1 MEEKPLIFVF
11 TSFYKPWMGGA
22 ELAASEIMK
31 RLSDD
36 FEFHIITHRLNFA
49 LPILEKDGGV
59 FIHRAGFGTMLDRT
73 TIFPFLAAMKVFT
86 LLKNYPGRK
95 KIFWG
100 MMISYAS
107 IGAYF
112 LKFIKK
118 DIPFLLTIQE
128 GDNEWKKHYFT
139 WRIVLKKAD
148 RVIAISSFLAGV
160 VDKAGYRGLVDIIP
174 NGVNERLWKKKHAEM
189 PRLVGG
195 QAVEKI
201 IFSASRLVEKNG
213 LDILFRAA
221 TKIGDEKKIRVIIA
235 GEGKDRK
242 KLEKLR
248 DDLGLQ
254 KKVEFLGNV
263 PYEKLLKLYAASDIF
278 VRPSRSEGL
287 GSAFLEAMA
296 AGLITVGIS
305 TGGITDFL
313 FEGKTGFLAKPND
326 EESLVKALTVAL
338 TLAPEKKE
346 MMVNNARNLVKE
358 KFLWNDVAL
367 KMKEVFNSQL

>member
-11 TSFYKPWMGGA
+11 TSFYKPRMGGA
-22 ELAASEIMK
+22 EFAASEIMK
-31 RLSDD
+31 RLASV
-36 FEFHIITHRLNFA
+36 FEFHVITHRLSFS
-49 LPILEKDGGV
+49 LPVLENDGEV
-59 FIHRAGFGTMLDRT
+59 FIHRLGFGTMLDRT
-73 TIFPFLAAMKVFT
+73 TIYPFMAAAKVFL
-86 LLKNYPGRK
+86 LLKNYPMRK

-100 MMISYAS
+100 IMISYAS
-107 IGAYF
+107 IGAYL

-128 GDNEWKKHYFT
+128 GDNEWKKHPFI
-139 WRIVLKKAD
+139 WRMVLKKAD
-148 RVIAISSFLAGV
+148 RVTAISSFLAGV
-160 VDKAGYRGLVDIIP
+160 IDKSGFNGPIDIIP
-174 NGVNERLWKKKHAEM
+174 NGIDERLLELKHPES
-189 PRLVGG
+189 PGD
-195 QAVEKI
+195 KI
-201 IFSASRLVEKNG
+201 IISASRLVSKNG
-213 LDILFRAA
+213 LDILLRAA
-221 TKIGDEKKIRVIIA
+221 AKIPGHFNFRIIFA
-235 GEGKDRK
+235 GEGRERK

-248 DDLGLQ
+248 DGLGLQ

-263 PYEKLLKLYAASDIF
+263 SFENLLKLYAASDIF

-296 AGLITVGIS
+296 AGLITIGTSV
-305 TGGITDFL
+305 GGITDFL